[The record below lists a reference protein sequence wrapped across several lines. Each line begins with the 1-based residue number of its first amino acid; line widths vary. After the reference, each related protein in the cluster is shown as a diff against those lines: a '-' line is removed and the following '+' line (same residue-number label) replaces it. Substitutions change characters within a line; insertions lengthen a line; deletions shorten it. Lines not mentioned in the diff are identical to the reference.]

1 MKFAH
6 VLCAALALASTEP
19 AKAQQIDLSTITC
32 KDFFEGNKE
41 RIEFVI
47 VWLMGFYTGEDDPP
61 ILDFAKMKDK
71 AGKLGAYCAKNPAHG
86 LITAAEQVVAE

>member
-1 MKFAH
+1 MKFVH
-6 VLCAALALASTEP
+6 VLCAALVLAFTTP

-32 KDFFEGNKE
+32 KDFFEGNKDQ
-41 RIEFVI
+41 IQFVI

-71 AGKLGAYCAKNPAHG
+71 AEKLGAYCGKNPTHG

>member
-1 MKFAH
+1 MKFVH
-6 VLCAALALASTEP
+6 VLCAALALALTTP
-19 AKAQQIDLSTITC
+19 ANAQQIDLSTITC

-71 AGKLGAYCAKNPAHG
+71 AGKLGAYCAKNPDHG

>member
-1 MKFAH
+1 MKLPL
-6 VLCAALALASTEP
+6 VLCATLALALTTP

-47 VWLMGFYTGEDDPP
+47 VWLMGFYTEEDDPP
-61 ILDFAKMKDK
+61 ILDFGKMKQK
-71 AGKLGAYCAKNPAHG
+71 AASSAPIVPKTPP
-86 LITAAEQVVAE
+86 TA

>member
-1 MKFAH
+1 MKPVY
-6 VLCAALALASTEP
+6 VLCAALALALAAP

-61 ILDFAKMKDK
+61 ILDFAKMKEK
-71 AGKLGAYCAKNPAHG
+71 AEKLGTYCAKNPTHG

>member
-6 VLCAALALASTEP
+6 VLCAALALALTTP
-19 AKAQQIDLSTITC
+19 ASAQQIDLSTITC

-71 AGKLGAYCAKNPAHG
+71 AGKLGAYCAKNPDHG